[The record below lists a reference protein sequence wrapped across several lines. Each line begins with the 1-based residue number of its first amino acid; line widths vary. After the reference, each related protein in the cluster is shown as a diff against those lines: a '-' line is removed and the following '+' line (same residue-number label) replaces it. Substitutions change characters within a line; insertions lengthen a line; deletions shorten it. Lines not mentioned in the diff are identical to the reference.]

1 MPFPL
6 LAVGFWGT
14 AGAWLTRIFM
24 SRGGQ
29 MVAGTM
35 AALGVS
41 MAVQEFAVE
50 PMLDK
55 IIAASGG
62 LSGDALAWMAYL
74 GFDDFMTT
82 VLGAYAYIAGMGW
95 MRLKMNPLVG
105 GGTGY

>member
-1 MPFPL
+1 MPLPL
-6 LAVGFWGT
+6 LGVGFWAV
-14 AGAWLTRIFM
+14 AGSWATRLFM

-29 MVAGTM
+29 MVAGTL

-41 MAVQEFAVE
+41 MAVQQFAVE
-50 PMLDK
+50 PMLDR
-55 IIAASGG
+55 IIAASSG
-62 LSGDALAWMAYL
+62 LGGDALAWMSYL
-74 GFDDFMTT
+74 GFDSFMTT